1 MGRALGMIETRG
13 LVGSIVAADEM
24 LKSADVRLVKQEKI
38 DAALVT
44 VLIQGDVSAVQ
55 AAVDAG
61 KAAAARVG
69 ELISAHVIPHPD
81 EDVNDV
87 LLKDVKKAPVKQEAE
102 KKEAPSPAAPETKT
116 IPKETKTA
124 TNKKK
129 QEGKDTESEG
139 PTTEK

>member
-1 MGRALGMIETRG
+1 MGRALGMVETRG

-44 VLIQGDVSAVQ
+44 ILIQGDVSAVQ

-81 EDVNDV
+81 EDIKDV
-87 LLKDVKKAPVKQEAE
+87 LLKDVKKAVVQKEAE
-102 KKEAPSPAAPETKT
+102 KKEAPVEPTG
-116 IPKETKTA
+116 KETKTA

-129 QEGKDTESEG
+129 QEAKDNNPEEPTSKEGK
-139 PTTEK
+139 